1 MEELETNPALEE
13 LPMETVSL
21 EERLNGKS
29 TESGDDT
36 NPADNSDSSQAE
48 PSIDTPENNET
59 SEGANEKEESSNS
72 EEIDF
77 SDDFEVFT
85 KLDEEWQEY
94 YRQESQ
100 TSEYSNEAEKRR
112 QYFFDSLVSET
123 SLQEHLMEQAEFSD
137 CGEKELE
144 AIRFL
149 IGSLDDRGFLTSP
162 LSDVALLSS
171 MPLATMK
178 EAREILRNFDPPGIG
193 SEDIREC
200 LLFQLSLRGEQDSP
214 AYKIIDKWMDLLLR
228 RRIPELARKIGISKD
243 EIQEVIE
250 HIAELDPNPGSRFRA
265 DTNSSISPDAQ
276 IEWDGNKWVIN
287 INNDYIPRLRINPIY
302 KQLIA
307 KGTLSKKEKDYIQER
322 MRSGKFLMG
331 SIEQRQQTIKRISNE
346 ILKFQKDFFEE
357 GVSALK
363 PLTMN
368 QVAESIDVH
377 ETTVSRAIANKYL
390 ETPHG
395 TFPFK
400 YFFTAGY
407 ENAAGESISNR
418 SVKDSIAKIIEGEN
432 PVKPLSDQAI
442 ANLLAKSDIKIA
454 RRTVAKYR
462 EEIGVLPTNLRRQYD

>member
-1 MEELETNPALEE
+1 
-13 LPMETVSL
+13 
-21 EERLNGKS
+21 
-29 TESGDDT
+29 
-36 NPADNSDSSQAE
+36 
-48 PSIDTPENNET
+48 
-59 SEGANEKEESSNS
+59 
-72 EEIDF
+72 
-77 SDDFEVFT
+77 
-85 KLDEEWQEY
+85 
-94 YRQESQ
+94 
-100 TSEYSNEAEKRR
+100 
-112 QYFFDSLVSET
+112 
-123 SLQEHLMEQAEFSD
+123 
-137 CGEKELE
+137 
-144 AIRFL
+144 
-149 IGSLDDRGFLTSP
+149 
-162 LSDVALLSS
+162 
-171 MPLATMK
+171 
-178 EAREILRNFDPPGIG
+178 
-193 SEDIREC
+193 
-200 LLFQLSLRGEQDSP
+200 
-214 AYKIIDKWMDLLLR
+214 
-228 RRIPELARKIGISKD
+228 
-243 EIQEVIE
+243 
-250 HIAELDPNPGSRFRA
+250 
-265 DTNSSISPDAQ
+265 
-276 IEWDGNKWVIN
+276 
-287 INNDYIPRLRINPIY
+287 
-302 KQLIA
+302 
-307 KGTLSKKEKDYIQER
+307 TLSKKEKDYIQER

-331 SIEQRQQTIKRISNE
+331 SIEQRQETIKRISNE